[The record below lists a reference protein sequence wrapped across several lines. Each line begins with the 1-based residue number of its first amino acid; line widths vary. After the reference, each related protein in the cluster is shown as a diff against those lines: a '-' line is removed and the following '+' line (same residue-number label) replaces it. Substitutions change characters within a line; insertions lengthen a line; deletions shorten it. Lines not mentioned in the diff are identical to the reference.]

1 MTSLTI
7 PQTMEGSEGTSTW
20 SRFLALGL
28 ALVHLGRQEG
38 ASVAKEALNVVAE
51 PLRTFAITLLD
62 VCAYAGQSLFFPKLL
77 LNVNYECLTTPLELF
92 RDLCNFVFIS
102 GTGSV
107 LKIQEQLHICSESY
121 KPEDMEEA
129 GKEGETEGT
138 GKTAAT
144 DSKAGEKGKSV
155 KDKTEGPVSIF

>member
-1 MTSLTI
+1 MMSLTI

-28 ALVHLGRQEG
+28 ALVHLGKQEG

-77 LNVNYECLTTPLELF
+77 LNMNCECLTTPLELF
-92 RDLCNFVFIS
+92 CDLCNFAFCHY
-102 GTGSV
+102 
-107 LKIQEQLHICSESY
+107 LRHWECSE
-121 KPEDMEEA
+121 D
-129 GKEGETEGT
+129 TR
-138 GKTAAT
+138 TAAYLF
-144 DSKAGEKGKSV
+144 GELQDGGHGGGG
-155 KDKTEGPVSIF
+155 EGGRDRGSREICCH

>member
-1 MTSLTI
+1 MMSLTI

-28 ALVHLGRQEG
+28 ALVHLGKQEG

-77 LNVNYECLTTPLELF
+77 LFTLNVNYECLTTPLELF
-92 RDLCNFVFIS
+92 HNLCNFVFCCY
-102 GTGSV
+102 
-107 LKIQEQLHICSESY
+107 LRHRKCSE
-121 KPEDMEEA
+121 D
-129 GKEGETEGT
+129 TR
-138 GKTAAT
+138 TAAYLF
-144 DSKAGEKGKSV
+144 GELQARGHGGGG
-155 KDKTEGPVSIF
+155 EGGRDRGRRENRCH